1 MLSRISLALLV
12 GASLLLI
19 TSCGSSNTN
28 SNPDNL
34 TQAQSQQLATEG
46 FTEMGIATIDG
57 LRSLETSCTSSPC
70 TLSYTY
76 DCADGGSIAVAGS
89 LTVGK
94 SGGTDSASG
103 TVTVTP
109 STCSDGTLVING
121 NPDVTVTSQVSDNG
135 TTSTGTFTAQGNV
148 GFSPVTSGQFPTGTC
163 GVSNLTV
170 TGSATDST
178 GDVTCTIS
186 GSICGQTVSTSCPS
200 GVHL

>member
-1 MLSRISLALLV
+1 MLTRISLALLV
-12 GASLLLI
+12 GALLLQI
-19 TSCGSSNTN
+19 TACGSS
-28 SNPDNL
+28 SDPNPQNL
-34 TQAQSQQLATEG
+34 TQAQSQQLASEG
-46 FTEMGIATIDG
+46 FTEIAIATIDG

-76 DCADGGSIAVAGS
+76 ECADGGSIAVAGS
-89 LTVGK
+89 LTVSK

-103 TVTVTP
+103 TVNVTP
-109 STCSDGTLVING
+109 SKCSDGTLVING

-163 GVSNLTV
+163 GVSNLMV
-170 TGSATDST
+170 SGSATDST